1 MLYIYGAL
9 TVGGIETFFVRM
21 AKERAKL
28 GLVTY
33 ILLLSKKEQSNQE
46 LLTEMGKY
54 ATIVFPDDI
63 FNNLPWLSL
72 KFPLLSPIKKETV
85 KNIIN
90 NVDQIH
96 VYHGMHAQLGY
107 HLCGLAKKNLPV
119 TIGFYHYI
127 QYLWGG
133 ENTAWHE
140 KINRKFIFNYLPEQ
154 SLLFF
159 SEGTRDLYSKHK
171 KLELK
176 QANTFRLGV
185 IDKSEAVF
193 TGAQST
199 PLKIVAVGRLVE
211 FKTYNFYMIEVIS
224 NLLKSGV
231 NAQFDIYGDGPLKEQ
246 VQQKITDAGLD
257 RNIIL
262 KGTLNYSQ
270 FDETVSNYDLF
281 IGSGTAIIQA
291 AALGVASIVG
301 VENTLKPQTYGYFCD
316 VFQHEYNL
324 KGLDLPFFSVEQIIQ
339 SYVMLNNE
347 DRLKLKTKHYQ
358 CIDAFTNENC
368 QHAMD
373 ELKHI
378 KMPDKPFRYNKFFY
392 ELSRLLD
399 RVNMAINKKHP
410 RLTQFEDF
418 RKLKENE

>member
-33 ILLLSKKEQSNQE
+33 ILLLSKKQQSNQE
-46 LLTEMGKY
+46 LLNEMEKY
-54 ATIVFPDDI
+54 ATILFPEDI
-63 FNNLPWLSL
+63 FSNIPWLSL
-72 KFPLLSPIKKETV
+72 KFPLLSPVKLEVV

-96 VYHGMHAQLGY
+96 IYHGMHAQLGY
-107 HLCGLAKKNLPV
+107 HLCQLAGKNLPI

-159 SEGTRDLYSKHK
+159 SEGTRDLYSEHK
-171 KLELK
+171 KLKFEK
-176 QANTFRLGV
+176 SNTFRLGV
-185 IDKSEAVF
+185 IDKKQVKFSGE
-193 TGAQST
+193 QLK

-211 FKTYNFYMIEVIS
+211 FKTYNFYMIDVIS
-224 NLLKSGV
+224 DLLKKGV
-231 NAQFDIYGDGPLKEQ
+231 DIQFDIYGDGPLKQ
-246 VQQKITDAGLD
+246 QIQQKIKAAGLED
-257 RNIIL
+257 KIIL
-262 KGTLNYSQ
+262 KGTLDYSK
-270 FDETVSNYDLF
+270 FDETVTNYDLF
-281 IGSGTAIIQA
+281 IGSGTAVIQA
-291 AALGVASIVG
+291 AALGIASIVG

-316 VFQHEYNL
+316 VFQYEYNL
-324 KGLDLPFFSVEQIIQ
+324 KGLDIPLIAVDEMIK
-339 SYVMLNNE
+339 SYIALS
-347 DRLKLKTKHYQ
+347 DDSRLQLKEKHYR
-358 CIDAFTNENC
+358 CVDAFTNENC

-378 KMPDKPFRYNKFFY
+378 EMPLKAFKFNKFFY
-392 ELSRLLD
+392 ELSRLMD
-399 RVNMAINKKHP
+399 RVNMGFNKNHP
-410 RLTQFEDF
+410 RITQFEDF
-418 RKLKENE
+418 RKLKEN